1 MEATFFNQRD
11 TQVRIDRFDAC
22 KTDPLLSPPPHFA
35 RAQYHQLNPP
45 KPPGVSQREGCGHTR
60 WENSA
65 SRAQLRIPQIRSSF
79 HELQMCAGMPMHV
92 C

>member
-11 TQVRIDRFDAC
+11 TQVRINCIFKNPC

-60 WENSA
+60 RENSA
-65 SRAQLRIPQIRSSF
+65 SRAQLRIPQI
-79 HELQMCAGMPMHV
+79 
-92 C
+92 